1 MRNSVHE
8 PTQEL
13 SRDACTFPRTD
24 LVRMPGNNRIRSRT
38 RNHIGLETV
47 GHDQNAD
54 RRWRR
59 QPRCVVNGADAKL
72 DDFVAGSWANTGRAV
87 DRTPKVPLGIEIDRA
102 SLVLEA
108 GTVADDAILSR
119 GPREGRS
126 VLNLDPCGVP
136 DELIVADLLVLS
148 VVAKVDGDARNRRRS
163 TECIDAE
170 PVPHHMVVVPAGCE
184 SENSHRKGPPMRY
197 STDIV
202 VIDLEASCPTE
213 DRGNNTIDG
222 SMATEWAT
230 NGDGNDAFIEIDLG
244 ASHELVGIGFR
255 SREMANGSSI
265 ITSFELTFDGEQ
277 TLGPFDSPDPS
288 TLYQYELDSPISARV
303 VRVDA
308 ITTSGGNTGAKAIE
322 LYIAQ

>member
-1 MRNSVHE
+1 MLLLSSLGLVACGDEANSSGDPNDVTFSALRVEQLGARRAVIAFETSRATTCEVEYGVASDSLDSRATDPTMNPDE
-8 PTQEL
+8 PFAIDHRVPLE
-13 SRDACTFPRTD
+13 D
-24 LVRMPGNNRIRSRT
+24 LQAETTYYIRAVVVDPDGNTYRSGVDSFT
-38 RNHIGLETV
+38 TLADDQGLLDFSNVALLETGSAISDV
-47 GHDQNAD
+47 SSNFG
-54 RRWRR
+54 
-59 QPRCVVNGADAKL
+59 NGPVD
-72 DDFVAGSWANTGRAV
+72 GSWG
-87 DRTPKVPLGIEIDRA
+87 
-102 SLVLEA
+102 
-108 GTVADDAILSR
+108 
-119 GPREGRS
+119 
-126 VLNLDPCGVP
+126 
-136 DELIVADLLVLS
+136 
-148 VVAKVDGDARNRRRS
+148 
-163 TECIDAE
+163 
-170 PVPHHMVVVPAGCE
+170 
-184 SENSHRKGPPMRY
+184 
-197 STDIV
+197 
-202 VIDLEASCPTE
+202 
-213 DRGNNTIDG
+213 GNNTIDG